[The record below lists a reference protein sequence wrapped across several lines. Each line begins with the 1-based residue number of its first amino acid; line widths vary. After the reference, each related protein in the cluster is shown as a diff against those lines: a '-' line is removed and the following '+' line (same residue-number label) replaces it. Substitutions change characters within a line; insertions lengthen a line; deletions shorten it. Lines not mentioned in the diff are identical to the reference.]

1 MRIAF
6 FTNCYK
12 PLINGVVSSIVSL
25 KESFEKKGHET
36 FIFAPRVESYQDK
49 ESNIFRYHSINL
61 THKVKYPVAIP
72 LSLRAGQVIKEFKPD
87 IIHLHHPFVLSL
99 PAIMY
104 AAKLKI
110 PKVLTIHTQYE
121 RYAYYVSPIPH
132 VITNEAIRRIIFN
145 LSDKVDIITTPS
157 QSMKDLILN
166 YKIKKEIAVIP
177 NAIDVNIFQ
186 KIDRQEVE
194 FLKQELH
201 INPDDVVV
209 VYVGRVSLEKNIDKI
224 IKALALIRDKN
235 IDNFVFV
242 VVGDGTA
249 VKQLNSLADSLRLR
263 EKVKFV
269 GAIAREMVRHYYQI
283 GDIFAFSSTS
293 ETFGMVII
301 EALAS
306 GLPVL
311 AVKAPGAVDIIQ
323 DGFDGILVDDDVS
336 QFAEQLENLIQNKNL
351 RDELSFKGLE
361 SVQRYSIEA
370 VSDQVLDLYDRL
382 LSDKS
387 KTSDDIFP
395 HP

>member
-1 MRIAF
+1 MKIAF

-36 FIFAPRVESYQDK
+36 FIFAPRVESYQD
-49 ESNIFRYHSINL
+49 EEANIFRYHSINL
-61 THKVKYPVAIP
+61 THRVKYPVAIP
-72 LSLRAGQVIKEFKPD
+72 LSLRAGQAITAFKPD

-157 QSMKDLILN
+157 QSMKDLIGN
-166 YKIKKEIAVIP
+166 YKIKKEVAVIP
-177 NAIDVNIFQ
+177 NAID
-186 KIDRQEVE
+186 IDLFREKDEQEIAL
-194 FLKQELH
+194 LKKELQ
-201 INPDDVVV
+201 ISPDDIVIL
-209 VYVGRVSLEKNIDKI
+209 YLGRVSLEKNIDKI
-224 IKALALIRDKN
+224 IKALAIIQDKK
-235 IDNFVFV
+235 IDNFKFI

-249 VKQLNSLADSLRLR
+249 VKQLNSLADSLGLT

-269 GAIAREMVRHYYQI
+269 GAIEREKVRHYYQI
-283 GDIFAFSSTS
+283 GDIFSFSSTS

-311 AVKAPGAVDIIQ
+311 AVKAPGAVDIIT
-323 DGFDGILVDDDVS
+323 DGLDGILVEDDVY
-336 QFAEQLENLIQNKNL
+336 QFAEQLENLIKNREL
-351 RDELSFKGLE
+351 RQELSSNALQTVK
-361 SVQRYSIEA
+361 RYSSDTI
-370 VSDQVLDLYDRL
+370 SDQVLTLYEKL
-382 LSDKS
+382 LSGKS
-387 KTSDDIFP
+387 
-395 HP
+395 

>member
-1 MRIAF
+1 MKIAF

-36 FIFAPRVESYQDK
+36 FIFAPRVESYQD
-49 ESNIFRYHSINL
+49 EEANIFRYHSINL
-61 THKVKYPVAIP
+61 THRVKYPVAIP
-72 LSLRAGQVIKEFKPD
+72 LSLRAGQAITAFKPD

-157 QSMKDLILN
+157 QSMKDLIGN
-166 YKIKKEIAVIP
+166 YKIKKEVAVIP
-177 NAIDVNIFQ
+177 NAID
-186 KIDRQEVE
+186 IDLFREKDEQEIA
-194 FLKQELH
+194 LLRKELQ
-201 INPDDVVV
+201 ISPDDIVIL
-209 VYVGRVSLEKNIDKI
+209 YLGRVSLEKNIDKI
-224 IKALALIRDKN
+224 IKALAIIRDKK
-235 IDNFVFV
+235 IDNFKFIVA
-242 VVGDGTA
+242 GDGTA
-249 VKQLNSLADSLRLR
+249 VKQLNSLANSLGLT

-269 GAIAREMVRHYYQI
+269 GAIEREKVRHYYQI
-283 GDIFAFSSTS
+283 GDIFSFSSTS

-311 AVKAPGAVDIIQ
+311 AVKAPGAVDIIT
-323 DGFDGILVDDDVS
+323 DGLDGILVEDDVY
-336 QFAEQLENLIQNKNL
+336 QFAEQLENLIKNREL
-351 RDELSFKGLE
+351 RQELSSNALQTVK
-361 SVQRYSIEA
+361 RYSSDTI
-370 VSDQVLDLYDRL
+370 SDQVLALYEKL
-382 LSDKS
+382 LSGKS
-387 KTSDDIFP
+387 
-395 HP
+395 

>member
-1 MRIAF
+1 MKIAF

-36 FIFAPRVESYQDK
+36 FIFAPRVESYQD
-49 ESNIFRYHSINL
+49 EEANIFRYHSINL
-61 THKVKYPVAIP
+61 THRVKYPVAIP
-72 LSLRAGQVIKEFKPD
+72 LSLRAGQAITAFKPD

-99 PAIMY
+99 PAIIY

-157 QSMKDLILN
+157 QSMKDLIGN
-166 YKIKKEIAVIP
+166 YKIKKEVAVIP
-177 NAIDVNIFQ
+177 NAIDINLFRE
-186 KIDRQEVE
+186 KDEQEIA
-194 FLKQELH
+194 LLRKELQ
-201 INPDDVVV
+201 ISPDDIVIL
-209 VYVGRVSLEKNIDKI
+209 YLGRVSLEKNIDKI
-224 IKALALIRDKN
+224 IKALAIIRDKK
-235 IDNFVFV
+235 IDNFKFI

-249 VKQLNSLADSLRLR
+249 VKQLNSLADSLGLT

-269 GAIAREMVRHYYQI
+269 GAIEREKVRHYYQI
-283 GDIFAFSSTS
+283 GDIFSFSSTS

-311 AVKAPGAVDIIQ
+311 AVKAPGAVDIIT
-323 DGFDGILVDDDVS
+323 DGLDGILVEDDVY
-336 QFAEQLENLIQNKNL
+336 QFAEQLENLIKNREL
-351 RDELSFKGLE
+351 RQELSSNALQTVK
-361 SVQRYSIEA
+361 RYSSDTI
-370 VSDQVLDLYDRL
+370 SDQVLTLYEKL
-382 LSDKS
+382 LSG
-387 KTSDDIFP
+387 TS
-395 HP
+395 

>member
-1 MRIAF
+1 MKIAF

-36 FIFAPRVESYQDK
+36 FIFAPRVESYQD
-49 ESNIFRYHSINL
+49 EEANIFRYHSINL
-61 THKVKYPVAIP
+61 THRVKYPVAIP
-72 LSLRAGQVIKEFKPD
+72 LSLRAGQAITAFKPD

-157 QSMKDLILN
+157 QSMKDLIGN
-166 YKIKKEIAVIP
+166 YKIKKEVAVIP
-177 NAIDVNIFQ
+177 NAID
-186 KIDRQEVE
+186 IDLFREKDEQEIA
-194 FLKQELH
+194 LLRKELQ
-201 INPDDVVV
+201 ISPDDIVIL
-209 VYVGRVSLEKNIDKI
+209 YLGRVSLEKNIDKI
-224 IKALALIRDKN
+224 IKALAIVRDKK
-235 IDNFVFV
+235 IDNFKFI

-249 VKQLNSLADSLRLR
+249 VKQLNSLADSLGLT

-269 GAIAREMVRHYYQI
+269 GAIEREKVRHYYQI
-283 GDIFAFSSTS
+283 GDIFSFSSTS

-311 AVKAPGAVDIIQ
+311 AVKAPGAVDIIT
-323 DGFDGILVDDDVS
+323 DGLDGILVEDDVY
-336 QFAEQLENLIQNKNL
+336 QFAEQLENLIKNREL
-351 RDELSFKGLE
+351 RQELSSNALQTVK
-361 SVQRYSIEA
+361 RYSSDTI
-370 VSDQVLDLYDRL
+370 SDQVLALYKKL
-382 LSDKS
+382 LSGKS
-387 KTSDDIFP
+387 
-395 HP
+395 

>member
-1 MRIAF
+1 MKIAF

-36 FIFAPRVESYQDK
+36 FIFAPRVESYQD
-49 ESNIFRYHSINL
+49 EEANIFRYHSINL
-61 THKVKYPVAIP
+61 THRVKYPVAIP
-72 LSLRAGQVIKEFKPD
+72 LSLRAGQAITAFKPD

-157 QSMKDLILN
+157 QSMKDLIGN
-166 YKIKKEIAVIP
+166 YKIKKEVAVIP
-177 NAIDVNIFQ
+177 NAID
-186 KIDRQEVE
+186 IDLFREKDEQEIA
-194 FLKQELH
+194 LLRKELQ
-201 INPDDVVV
+201 ISPDDIVIL
-209 VYVGRVSLEKNIDKI
+209 YLGRVSLEKNIDKI
-224 IKALALIRDKN
+224 IKALAIIRDKK
-235 IDNFVFV
+235 IDNFKFI

-249 VKQLNSLADSLRLR
+249 VKQLNSLADSLGLT

-269 GAIAREMVRHYYQI
+269 GAIEREKVRYYYQI
-283 GDIFAFSSTS
+283 GDIFSFSSTS

-311 AVKAPGAVDIIQ
+311 AVKAPGAVDIIT
-323 DGFDGILVDDDVS
+323 DGLDGILVEDDVY
-336 QFAEQLENLIQNKNL
+336 QFAEQLENLIKNREL
-351 RDELSFKGLE
+351 RQELSSNALQTVK
-361 SVQRYSIEA
+361 RYSSDTI
-370 VSDQVLDLYDRL
+370 SDQVLALYKKL
-382 LSDKS
+382 LSGKS
-387 KTSDDIFP
+387 
-395 HP
+395 

>member
-1 MRIAF
+1 MKIAF

-36 FIFAPRVESYQDK
+36 FIFAPRVESYQD
-49 ESNIFRYHSINL
+49 EEANIFRYHSINL
-61 THKVKYPVAIP
+61 THRVKYPVAIP
-72 LSLRAGQVIKEFKPD
+72 LSLRAGQAITAFKPD

-157 QSMKDLILN
+157 QSMKDLIGN
-166 YKIKKEIAVIP
+166 YKIKKEVAVIP
-177 NAIDVNIFQ
+177 NAID
-186 KIDRQEVE
+186 IDLFREKDEQEIA
-194 FLKQELH
+194 LLRKELQ
-201 INPDDVVV
+201 ISPDDIVIL
-209 VYVGRVSLEKNIDKI
+209 YLGRVSLEKNIDKI
-224 IKALALIRDKN
+224 IKALAIIRDKK
-235 IDNFVFV
+235 IDNFKFI

-249 VKQLNSLADSLRLR
+249 VKQLNSLADSLGLT

-269 GAIAREMVRHYYQI
+269 GAIEREKVRHYYQI
-283 GDIFAFSSTS
+283 GDIFSFSSTS

-311 AVKAPGAVDIIQ
+311 AVKAPGAVDIIT
-323 DGFDGILVDDDVS
+323 DGLDGILVEDDVY
-336 QFAEQLENLIQNKNL
+336 QFAEQLENLIKNREL
-351 RDELSFKGLE
+351 RQELSSNALQTVK
-361 SVQRYSIEA
+361 RYSSDTI
-370 VSDQVLDLYDRL
+370 SDQVLTLYEKL
-382 LSDKS
+382 LSG
-387 KTSDDIFP
+387 TS
-395 HP
+395 